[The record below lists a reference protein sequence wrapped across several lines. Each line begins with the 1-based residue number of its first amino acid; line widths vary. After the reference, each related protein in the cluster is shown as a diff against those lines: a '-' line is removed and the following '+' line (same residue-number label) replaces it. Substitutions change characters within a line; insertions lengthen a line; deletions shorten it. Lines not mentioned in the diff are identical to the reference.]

1 MISNVQ
7 LKLCELQKWKKN
19 QWKFGNLPVNSCL
32 CVSLVWLQHT
42 SLSVSRSE
50 KGTGWSS
57 RSLGA
62 RCRNSIAL
70 CSDEQPHIGN
80 YRLLKTIG
88 KGNFAKVKLARHIL
102 TGREVGLMKTRCKK
116 HISAHKMP
124 EIEALMLDFFG
135 AVTSC
140 DLDRSWCFE
149 GLLHEFT
156 SPPVSFYNPLKSNLH
171 WTNQQFFF
179 VYKCK
184 RNSRIGWKCLIL
196 KR

>member
-1 MISNVQ
+1 M
-7 LKLCELQKWKKN
+7 L
-19 QWKFGNLPVNSCL
+19 L

-50 KGTGWSS
+50 KATGWSS

-102 TGREVGLMKTRCKK
+102 TGREVGL
-116 HISAHKMP
+116 
-124 EIEALMLDFFG
+124 ALQKDGTAQKSFAQQTYWDMRVNTEFAG
-135 AVTSC
+135 ATAEQYPSC
-140 DLDRSWCFE
+140 DFDHSWCFD
-149 GLLHEFT
+149 GLHHEFT
-156 SPPVSFYNPLKSNLH
+156 SAPLGFH
-171 WTNQQFFF
+171 NQLKWSHLTLEKLRACVWVC
-179 VYKCK
+179 VYK
-184 RNSRIGWKCLIL
+184 RTIL
-196 KR
+196 FLLVNHDL